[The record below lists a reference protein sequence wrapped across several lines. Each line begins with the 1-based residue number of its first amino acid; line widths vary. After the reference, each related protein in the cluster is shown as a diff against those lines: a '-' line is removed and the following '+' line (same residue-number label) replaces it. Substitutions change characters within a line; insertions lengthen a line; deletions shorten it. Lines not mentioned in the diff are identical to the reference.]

1 MKKGGYRGEMGDEPG
16 AAVVVRGGGVL
27 QVVVGG
33 DLMVSPAGVTPSSLA
48 VRGERAL
55 AGPAAL
61 VGAGE
66 FGVAVA
72 VVEWEPAAG

>member
-1 MKKGGYRGEMGDEPG
+1 MGDEPG
-16 AAVVVRGGGVL
+16 AAVVVVRGGVA
-27 QVVVGG
+27 VMGG

-61 VGAGE
+61 VAGAGE
-66 FGVAVA
+66 FGVVVA

>member
-16 AAVVVRGGGVL
+16 AAVVVVRGGVA
-27 QVVVGG
+27 VMGG

-61 VGAGE
+61 VGAG
-66 FGVAVA
+66 GVGVVVAVA
-72 VVEWEPAAG
+72 EWGPAAG

>member
-1 MKKGGYRGEMGDEPG
+1 
-16 AAVVVRGGGVL
+16 VVRGGVAVMG
-27 QVVVGG
+27 GDG

-66 FGVAVA
+66 FGVVVA